1 MSSRIENG
9 GNPVSLFNLSSTTLE
24 KLVTTDS
31 DLRHRVVQCVE
42 DYDRAKESQKV
53 KSLEY
58 VDFAERLRQLEESL
72 TGKRKV

>member
-31 DLRHRVVQCVE
+31 DLRHRVVQRVE
-42 DYDRAKESQKV
+42 DYDRVKESQKV
-53 KSLEY
+53 KSLEC
-58 VDFAERLRQLEESL
+58 VDFVERLRQLEESL
-72 TGKRKV
+72 SGENF

>member
-31 DLRHRVVQCVE
+31 DLRHRVVQRVE
-42 DYDRAKESQKV
+42 DYDRVKESQKV
-53 KSLEY
+53 KSLEC
-58 VDFAERLRQLEESL
+58 VDFVERLRQLEDSL
-72 TGKRKV
+72 SGKKV

>member
-53 KSLEY
+53 KSLEC

>member
-9 GNPVSLFNLSSTTLE
+9 GNPVSLFNISSTTLE

-53 KSLEY
+53 KSLEC
-58 VDFAERLRQLEESL
+58 VDFVERLRQLEESL
-72 TGKRKV
+72 TGKGKV

>member
-31 DLRHRVVQCVE
+31 DLRHRVVQRVE
-42 DYDRAKESQKV
+42 DYDRVKETQKV
-53 KSLEY
+53 KSLEC
-58 VDFAERLRQLEESL
+58 VDFVERLRQLEESL
-72 TGKRKV
+72 SGENF

>member
-53 KSLEY
+53 KSLEC
-58 VDFAERLRQLEESL
+58 VDFEERLRQLEESL
-72 TGKRKV
+72 TGKGKV

>member
-53 KSLEY
+53 KSLEC
-58 VDFAERLRQLEESL
+58 VDFVERLRQLEESL
-72 TGKRKV
+72 TGKGKV

>member
-31 DLRHRVVQCVE
+31 DLRHRVVQRVE
-42 DYDRAKESQKV
+42 DYDRVKESQKV
-53 KSLEY
+53 KSLEC
-58 VDFAERLRQLEESL
+58 VDFVERLRQLEESL
-72 TGKRKV
+72 SGKKV